1 MINDVI
7 MLKRRNLI
15 SCFSLV
21 AATMF
26 WSNINSLQAQPI
38 PADSMTITPAPG
50 GYYEMFQDRLTWRV
64 LGSRKYVSLDA
75 IPKGDNIPK
84 TKWRP
89 TAPLNTGIGG
99 TYKFLTINVVYGF
112 KPLNPKR
119 FDIGKTKFLDAQSHI
134 LLRKANIEFYGQ
146 LYKGFYS
153 ENLNNR
159 PKDFFR
165 EDIGALVFSLT
176 YERVLNW
183 KKYSMRAVVNQS
195 ERQLKSAGTPL
206 LGWGLHIVRYKGDS
220 SFAFNNGPASTYN
233 LDRLVTVVTGPVAG
247 YAYTLAI
254 ARRAYLM
261 AGLTGQLGMHMTTE
275 ELGSNKDN
283 HFAVRANALFRTGA
297 GYTGNR
303 WGATLQWQGWLFD
316 GSNPDVVYRYGSGR
330 VLGTINYNLQVKRKN
345 FVFKTIDNVSEL
357 LKKK

>member
-206 LGWGLHIVRYKGDS
+206 LAGACTLYGIKATVHSHLTM
-220 SFAFNNGPASTYN
+220 APQAPTTST
-233 LDRLVTVVTGPVAG
+233 
-247 YAYTLAI
+247 
-254 ARRAYLM
+254 
-261 AGLTGQLGMHMTTE
+261 
-275 ELGSNKDN
+275 
-283 HFAVRANALFRTGA
+283 
-297 GYTGNR
+297 
-303 WGATLQWQGWLFD
+303 GWLLWSP
-316 GSNPDVVYRYGSGR
+316 GLWR
-330 VLGTINYNLQVKRKN
+330 VMPTRWPSPGEPI
-345 FVFKTIDNVSEL
+345 
-357 LKKK
+357 